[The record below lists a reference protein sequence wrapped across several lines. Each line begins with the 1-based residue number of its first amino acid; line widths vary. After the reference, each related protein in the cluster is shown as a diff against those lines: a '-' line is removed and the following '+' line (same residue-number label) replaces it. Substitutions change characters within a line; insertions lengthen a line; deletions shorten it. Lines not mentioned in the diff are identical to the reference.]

1 MKAGTVFRKTLPFS
15 LAKLL
20 LGTVTILIS
29 CILLAILLGIG
40 SLFDGGGLFVC
51 ILIWCGAVG
60 VIRFAIMH
68 YFGYMV
74 KAGHIAVMT
83 EAFTTGK
90 VPAGQVKYGMG
101 KVKERFLTSNVYFAV
116 DKLVTGAVKQIQR
129 GIEKLGQKLDFIP
142 GMEQVA
148 KLINFFVEL
157 SLGYIDEC
165 CLGYTFYKKEQG
177 AFKSACDGVVIY
189 ATNIKK
195 LLGNAAK
202 TMLKVVLLV
211 IVTVLLVFIPIGL
224 LFKVLNWSALI
235 AFLLACF
242 ITWVLK
248 FAFLD
253 SYILCQIMAGYM
265 EVAPNTQITFDLYGK
280 LSGISGKFKELF
292 NKGKAEEQQMQSAAN
307 MQANMNGEAGADESA
322 AYGAQESYAQE
333 QTSVQTSAQEQM
345 QAQTPVQAQPAQ
357 ESTPPPAQQQ
367 QQAPKA
373 AFCGQCGAKIT
384 AGTAFCGSCGAKL
397 N

>member
-20 LGTVTILIS
+20 LGTVTILLS

-40 SLFDGGGLFVC
+40 SLFDGGGLFIC

-68 YFGYMV
+68 YFGYLV
-74 KAGHIAVMT
+74 KAGHIAVMA

-90 VPAGQVKYGMG
+90 VPDGQVKYGMG
-101 KVKERFLTSNVYFAV
+101 KVKERFLGANVYFAV

-129 GIEKLGQKLDFIP
+129 GIDKLGQKLDFIP

-165 CLGYTFYKKEQG
+165 CLGYTFYKKDQG

-189 ATNIKK
+189 TKNIKK

-211 IVTVLLVFIPIGL
+211 IVTVLVVFIPIGL
-224 LFKVLNWSALI
+224 LFKALDWSALI

-265 EVAPNTQITFDLYGK
+265 EVAPTTQINFDLYGK
-280 LSGISGKFKELF
+280 LCGISGKFKELF
-292 NKGKAEEQQMQSAAN
+292 NKGKAEEQQLQSQAN
-307 MQANMNGEAGADESA
+307 MQANMSGETGESDPFA
-322 AYGAQESYAQE
+322 AQESYAEEQAPAAEEQPQE
-333 QTSVQTSAQEQM
+333 A
-345 QAQTPVQAQPAQ
+345 A
-357 ESTPPPAQQQ
+357 PPAQQEA
-367 QQAPKA
+367 APKP

-384 AGTAFCGSCGAKL
+384 AGTAFCGNCGAKL

>member
-1 MKAGTVFRKTLPFS
+1 MKAGKVFRKTLPFCW
-15 LAKLL
+15 AKLL

-29 CILLAILLGIG
+29 VILLAILLAIG
-40 SLFDGGGLFVC
+40 ALFDGGGLFIC

-60 VIRFAIMH
+60 VIRFVIMH

-90 VPAGQVKYGMG
+90 VPSGQVKYGIG
-101 KVKERFLTSNVYFAV
+101 KVKERFAASNIYFAV

-129 GIEKLGQKLDFIP
+129 GIERLGQKLDFIP

-148 KLINFFVEL
+148 KLISFFVEL

-189 ATNIKK
+189 AQNIKK

-211 IVTVLLVFIPIGL
+211 IVTVILVFIPIGL
-224 LFKVLNWSALI
+224 LFKLLNWNAFI

-253 SYILCQIMAGYM
+253 SYILCQTMAGYM
-265 EVAPNTQITFDLYGK
+265 DVAPNTQITFDLYSK
-280 LSGISGKFKELF
+280 LCGISGKFKELF
-292 NKGKAEEQQMQSAAN
+292 NKGKAEDQQLQSQAN
-307 MQANMNGEAGADESA
+307 MQNNMNGETNINEGEALGT
-322 AYGAQESYAQE
+322 QENDQGE
-333 QTSVQTSAQEQM
+333 
-345 QAQTPVQAQPAQ
+345 QAQTPTNSEA
-357 ESTPPPAQQQ
+357 ESAQQSVQ
-367 QQAPKA
+367 PSDEEKPKA
-373 AFCGQCGAKIT
+373 TFCGQCGSKIT
-384 AGTAFCGSCGAKL
+384 AGSAFCGNCGAKV